1 MKNQKLTKIFMQIYM
16 SLYLKTIIYYS
27 KQLNYSMIP
36 KNIILLKKIYELI
49 LIILNFYYLVIVIV
63 EMNYHLKIN
72 LAFIILYMRVRLNI

>member
-16 SLYLKTIIYYS
+16 SLYLKTMIYYS
-27 KQLNYSMIP
+27 KQLNYSMT
-36 KNIILLKKIYELI
+36 LLKKIYELI